1 MANQNQPIQA
11 FYEIVK
17 DSEELQRKL
26 AEATDQDS
34 FSSLAAKLGKENG
47 YDFTPE
53 DVNTFVKHH
62 TDSTNVELCDEELA
76 MVAGGKR
83 RCPLNTRF
91 TFCAL
96 VSSCWGSK
104 C

>member
-1 MANQNQPIQA
+1 MANQSIQA

-26 AEATDQDS
+26 AEATDQDG
-34 FSSLAAKLGKENG
+34 FSSLAVKLGNQYG

-53 DVNTFVKHH
+53 DVNTFVKYH
-62 TDSTNVELCDEELA
+62 TDNTNAELCDEELA
-76 MVAGGKR
+76 MVAGGKS

-91 TFCAL
+91 TFCVL